1 MKKQPSG
8 LLLALFLFPLCP
20 SFLTALS
27 PDSVDHSFQLF
38 EPQRPPQSHDRT

>member
-8 LLLALFLFPLCP
+8 LLLALFFVLLCT

-27 PDSVDHSFQLF
+27 PDSVDNLF
-38 EPQRPPQSHDRT
+38 LLFRPHRSPQC